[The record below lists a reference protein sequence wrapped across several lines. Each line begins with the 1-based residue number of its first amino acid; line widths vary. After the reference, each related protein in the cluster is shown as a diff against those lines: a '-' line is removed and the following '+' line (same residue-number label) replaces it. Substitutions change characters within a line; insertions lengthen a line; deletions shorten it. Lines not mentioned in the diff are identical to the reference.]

1 MADSVS
7 SPVPGCIVE
16 CMQANR
22 SSIHWVLEIS
32 GDTAR
37 LLSPTRKE
45 SKLNVSRLLPWYGPL
60 YPADKTREEIEKL
73 LKEHE
78 ANREALAGEVNP
90 LEIWETVKDDT
101 PRANAAFLA
110 GLLWESPDA
119 DNVAAMG
126 QAILSCKTH
135 FKFLPPD
142 FEVYDEET
150 AVRRVVEAESTRER
164 EALASVGGEFFRNL
178 WAYHTKARGPLYE
191 NEFPPEDLAK
201 ICARMLRDRIA
212 DPECPENI
220 ELWRLVTKSL
230 PDDPHLA
237 LHLATAWG
245 LVGSHHNFWLDRADY
260 AHTEDWTDAYR
271 DELASL
277 AGKVHAAPGAN
288 DGANEGAA
296 NGPAGAPF
304 VSVDPVNTADV
315 DDAFSVHKNEDG
327 TFSVSLAFACPA
339 KFWPFGSGLDKT
351 VLRRASSLYLPEGDH
366 HMIPRETGLA
376 LFSLLEHQR
385 RPSMVLEFR
394 LSNAGDI
401 LEFSPRISW
410 VSLAAN
416 LTLPG
421 VQAVLD
427 GPAATVKV
435 TAKQIVAAAP
445 FAAMLKTAREL
456 AETLQQKRIENGAVI
471 TERPEAE
478 VTLERCTPEHDE
490 HGTGAENGEISVSV
504 CHAPETPSAQG
515 VVGEFMILAN
525 SALATWANE
534 RDIPLIFRTQDV
546 ALPKEFS
553 GVWTEPEDIARIV
566 KQIPPS
572 ALELVPRNHAGL
584 GVAMYAPLTSP
595 IRRYTD
601 LINTA
606 QVISYL
612 ETQKPRLSRDELA
625 QILPLITSA
634 HDAVA
639 QVQRF
644 RPRYWKL
651 LFYKQMGDKMWWDA
665 VVTEEND
672 AFATLSLPL
681 TQIVVRAKRKTMGEK
696 VFPGEKVKVRLG
708 KIDPLRN
715 EIRVLAVMES

>member
-1 MADSVS
+1 
-7 SPVPGCIVE
+7 
-16 CMQANR
+16 MQANR
-22 SSIHWVLEIS
+22 HAVYWVLDVS

-37 LLSPTRKE
+37 LLSPTRKK
-45 SKLNVSRLLPWYGPL
+45 SKLNVSRLLPWHGPA

-73 LKEHE
+73 IKEHE
-78 ANREALAGEVNP
+78 ARRETLAASINT

-110 GLLWESPDA
+110 GLVWESPDA
-119 DNVAAMG
+119 DAVAAMG

-135 FKFLPPD
+135 FKFSPPD

-150 AVRRVVEAESTRER
+150 AVRRIVEAESARER
-164 EALASVGGEFFRNL
+164 ESLASVGGEFFRNL
-178 WAYHTKARGPLYE
+178 WAFHTKVRGPLRE
-191 NEFPPEDLAK
+191 NEFPPADLAR
-201 ICARMLRDRIA
+201 ICERMLHDRIA

-230 PDDPHLA
+230 PDDPYLA

-245 LVGSHHNFWLDRADY
+245 LVARHHNFWLDRACY
-260 AHTEDWTDAYR
+260 AHDEGWADAYK
-271 DELASL
+271 DDLTSL
-277 AGKVHAAPGAN
+277 AGKVQNAGGETDETAS
-288 DGANEGAA
+288 
-296 NGPAGAPF
+296 GPKGAPF
-304 VSVDPVNTADV
+304 VSVDPANTADV
-315 DDAFSVHKNEDG
+315 DDAFSVCKNEDG
-327 TFSVSLAFACPA
+327 TFSVSLAFACPSR
-339 KFWPFGSGLDKT
+339 FWPFGTGLDKT
-351 VLRRASSLYLPEGDH
+351 VLRRASSLYLPECDY
-366 HMIPRETGLA
+366 HMIPRETGLT

-385 RPSMVLEFR
+385 RPSMLLEFT
-394 LSNAGDI
+394 LSGGGDI

-410 VSLAAN
+410 VRLDTN

-427 GPAATVKV
+427 GS
-435 TAKQIVAAAP
+435 AAAP
-445 FAAMLKTAREL
+445 FTAMLQEAREI
-456 AETLQQKRIENGAVI
+456 AETLQKKRIENGAVI
-471 TERPEAE
+471 TERPESE
-478 VTLERCTPEHDE
+478 ITLEHD
-490 HGTGAENGEISVSV
+490 GEEKDGEPSVSV
-504 CHAPETPSAQG
+504 CHAPETHSAQG

-525 SALATWANE
+525 SALSAWAKN

-546 ALPKEFS
+546 ALPKEFA
-553 GVWTEPEDIARIV
+553 GIWTKPEDIARIV
-566 KQIPPS
+566 KLIPPS
-572 ALELVPRNHAGL
+572 TLELTPRNHAGL
-584 GVAMYAPLTSP
+584 GVPVYAPLTSP

-601 LINTA
+601 LINAA

-612 ETQKPRLSRDELA
+612 ETGTARLSHDELA
-625 QILPLITSA
+625 QILPVITASY
-634 HDAVA
+634 DAVS

-681 TQIVVRAKRKTMGEK
+681 TQIMVRAKRKTMGEK
-696 VFPGEKVKVRLG
+696 IFPGEKVKVRLG

-715 EIRVLAVMES
+715 EIRVLAAMEV